1 VKSSDDLSPLL
12 NYIATH
18 CQDGERLPPLTEI
31 ATELSISIAALR
43 EQLEVAR
50 SLGIVEVRPKTGIR
64 RVSFSF
70 TPAVLSGLTYAT
82 RVNSQLF
89 QAYSD
94 LRRHLELAYWNE
106 AVRRL
111 TPEDHEYLR
120 DLVKQ
125 AHEKLAQQ
133 PPQIPQQEHR
143 ELHLIMYRR
152 LDNTF
157 VTGLLEAFWETYEAI
172 GLDVF
177 LDMDYLHR
185 VWNYHEKIV
194 DAICLGDYE
203 VGYVALLEH
212 MELLNQRPKL
222 LSNQN
227 FE

>member
-1 VKSSDDLSPLL
+1 MKSSDELSPLL
-12 NYIATH
+12 NFIASK
-18 CQDGERLPPLTEI
+18 CQDGERLPPLTDLSV
-31 ATELSISIAALR
+31 ELGISIAALR

-64 RVSFSF
+64 RVPF
-70 TPAVLSGLTYAT
+70 TFRPSVISGLNYAA
-82 RVNSQLF
+82 RVSPNLF

-94 LRRHLELAYWNE
+94 LRRHLEVAYWPE

-111 TPEDHEYLR
+111 SQEDHKFLR
-120 DLVKQ
+120 DLIKR
-125 AHEKLAQQ
+125 ANEKLAQQ
-133 PPQIPQQEHR
+133 PPLIPQQEHR

-157 VTGLLEAFWETYEAI
+157 VTGLLEAYWEIYEAV
-172 GLDVF
+172 GLAVY

-194 DAICLGDYE
+194 EAICLGDYE
-203 VGYVALLEH
+203 VGYQMLTEH
-212 MELLNQRPKL
+212 MDLLNQRPKMMTK
-222 LSNQN
+222 QN